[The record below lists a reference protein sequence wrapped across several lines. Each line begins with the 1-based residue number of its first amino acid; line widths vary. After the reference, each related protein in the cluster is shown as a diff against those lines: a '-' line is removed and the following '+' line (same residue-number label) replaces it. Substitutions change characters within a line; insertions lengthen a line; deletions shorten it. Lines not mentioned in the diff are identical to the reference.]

1 MSSQKDNIQIISF
14 TTNDISLNTNN
25 ILKIL
30 LEKYNHTIINESK
43 HAMAFDIEF
52 PNSVKPT
59 NIMICSLT
67 DLSKEYSGITDV
79 NFYMIFIDLQNEKS
93 KESLESIISYS
104 KMYCDCSKKI
114 YVIGVIN
121 NEKGTKFIHK
131 EDIKN
136 IMKSGNFIYEYIKI
150 HLEKK
155 KAVADSLLNIF
166 VNFPKESANKKEY
179 HKSHIQAHSCN
190 VF

>member
-1 MSSQKDNIQIISF
+1 MLIKEGQK
-14 TTNDISLNTNN
+14 
-25 ILKIL
+25 
-30 LEKYNHTIINESK
+30 
-43 HAMAFDIEF
+43 
-52 PNSVKPT
+52 V
-59 NIMICSLT
+59 
-67 DLSKEYSGITDV
+67 
-79 NFYMIFIDLQNEKS
+79 
-93 KESLESIISYS
+93 
-104 KMYCDCSKKI
+104 

-121 NEKGTKFIHK
+121 NEKETKFIHK

-166 VNFPKESANKKEY
+166 VNFRKESANKKEY